1 MNNRKIRM
9 SRLYNTIE
17 KINLRINK
25 EICLDTLQ
33 KLTDESL
40 LSIYK
45 DTYSVKRSISKLELV
60 LMKYLDKETREKI
73 IQDYLPELIP
83 PGTKGVIR
91 GNRFNK
97 IVEQYITNLHLESE
111 RFEIC
116 FEKKC
121 QHHFTSEIPDWYI
134 LDKSTKRS
142 IIGMNQLDLWKGG
155 QQLNRGSK
163 YIIEKNKQSEQNK
176 QSKLVCVVCNQIQL
190 KTTKNKT
197 FELFKVGFENDTL
210 CYLKNLQNIIYS
222 YFNLQ

>member
-60 LMKYLDKETREKI
+60 LMKYMDKETREKI

-97 IVEQYITNLHLESE
+97 IVEQYITNLQLESE

-176 QSKLVCVVCNQIQL
+176 QSKLVCVVCNLIQL
-190 KTTKNKT
+190 KTTKNKA